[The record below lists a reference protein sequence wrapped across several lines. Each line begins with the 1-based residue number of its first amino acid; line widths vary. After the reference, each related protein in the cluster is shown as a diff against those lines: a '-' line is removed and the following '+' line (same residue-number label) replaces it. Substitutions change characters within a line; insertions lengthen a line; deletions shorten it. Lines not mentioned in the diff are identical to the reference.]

1 MTTIEIKELTKVIRG
16 NRVLDGISGTMQSGM
31 IYGIQGINGSDKTM
45 LMRMIL
51 GQIHPTSG
59 AVKINEKELGKELEF
74 ADSIGF
80 LLENPTFLDRYSG
93 YENLKML
100 ASIRNLIGEEEIH
113 AILRKVGL
121 DAKAE
126 KKKYRKYSLG
136 MKPDKKANCN
146 KIV

>member
-1 MTTIEIKELTKVIRG
+1 M
-16 NRVLDGISGTMQSGM
+16 
-31 IYGIQGINGSDKTM
+31 
-45 LMRMIL
+45 
-51 GQIHPTSG
+51 
-59 AVKINEKELGKELEF
+59 GKELEF
-74 ADSIGF
+74 TDSIGF

-126 KKKYRKYSLG
+126 KKKYHKYSLG